1 MPAEVAFAPAPSK
14 LLSPRRTGIDSRQ
27 FVYRWRAEQG
37 DGMRES
43 GDFGLDDLA
52 ITGPSR
58 FDAQQRRPS
67 APGQRA

>member
-1 MPAEVAFAPAPSK
+1 
-14 LLSPRRTGIDSRQ
+14 
-27 FVYRWRAEQG
+27 VYRWRAEQG